1 MCVSRAT
8 AGAELSSTPPLCS
21 CVAVGKLLASQ
32 FPFCKLGTIMKLT
45 LKVVARIQ

>member
-1 MCVSRAT
+1 MGRAT

-21 CVAVGKLLASQ
+21 CVAVGELLASQ
-32 FPFCKLGTIMKLT
+32 FLFCKLGTIINLT